1 MNYPPRS
8 DRSNSWKKPSRFGGP
23 SSYNKGGFDRN
34 ADRPMFKAVCSD
46 CGSRC
51 EVPFKP
57 NGKKPVLCSNC
68 FKKDDNGPSAS
79 FDKRMERPRFEDSRG
94 GQNRGPRSF
103 GDEKESFEVDCD
115 DCGVRTTVPFKP
127 NGKKLVFCRDCFN
140 KEENGAGGSSERP
153 AKAERRPSGNDFQV
167 LDQLRAINLKLDTLM
182 KLANKQ
188 APPDEFDTVLE

>member
-34 ADRPMFKAVCSD
+34 ADRPLFKAVCSD

-57 NGKKPVLCSNC
+57 NGKKPVLCNNC
-68 FKKDDNGPSAS
+68 FKKDDAGSSNS
-79 FDKRMERPRFEDSRG
+79 FDKRMDRPRGF
-94 GQNRGPRSF
+94 N
-103 GDEKESFEVDCD
+103 DEKPSFDVDCD

-140 KEENGAGGSSERP
+140 KDENGAGGSSERP
-153 AKAERRPSGNDFQV
+153 AKAERRPSGNEFQI